1 MTWTAWRLSR
11 STAIATAIFA
21 AVSVVYL
28 LWTGSQLRSSFASTG
43 LQACLAGGHIRQDCS
58 EVAYNFY
65 QLTRT
70 LTGGQPVVGVLSLVP
85 GLIGAFIGG
94 PLVAREIETGTLRL
108 AWTQAVTR
116 GRWLTTRSL
125 VALLVVIVGVAIIT
139 AALTYWRWPLDQV
152 DGRVEVNGYDVQGVI
167 PFAYAILAF
176 SLGVTFSVLTRRVV
190 PSIAATL
197 GVFFL
202 VRTVLETV
210 VRPRLLS
217 PVTLS
222 FTGKPP
228 ENLDVLLKGSWLL
241 EERVPRPGSRFPTVY
256 TFQPAAHFWP
266 LQLREAGILLALSVV
281 AATFAFYWIRGR
293 MH

>member
-11 STAIATAIFA
+11 STVIATAAVA

-28 LWTGSQLRSSFASTG
+28 VWTGHQLRSSFASTG
-43 LQACLAGGHIRQDCS
+43 LQSCLAGGRIRQDCS
-58 EVAYNFY
+58 GVAYNFY

-70 LTGGQPVVGVLSLVP
+70 MTGGQPVVGVLSLMP
-85 GLIGAFIGG
+85 GLIGAFIGA
-94 PLVAREIETGTLRL
+94 PLVAREIETGTLRF

-125 VALLVVIVGVAIIT
+125 VAIVVVVVGVAVIT
-139 AALTYWRWPLDQV
+139 AALMYWRWPLDQV

-167 PFAYAILAF
+167 PVAYAIFAF
-176 SLGVTFSVLTRRVV
+176 SFGVTFGVLTRRVV
-190 PSIAATL
+190 PAIAATL
-197 GVFFL
+197 GVFFV

-228 ENLDVLLKGSWLL
+228 ADLDARLKGSWLL
-241 EERVPRPGSRFPTVY
+241 EERIPRPGSAFPTVY
-256 TFQPAAHFWP
+256 TFQPASHFWP
-266 LQLREAGILLALSVV
+266 LQLGEAAILLAVSAV
-281 AATFAFYWIRGR
+281 AACLAFYWVRRR